1 MSIDETNDGKFSK
14 NSLQFLILP
23 NENNGKVNI
32 DDDGGDLDL
41 CRPEHIDLNLGI
53 ALVYFYS
60 VGMKIMSAVYL
71 NRKCYTL

>member
-1 MSIDETNDGKFSK
+1 MSIDETNDGRFSK

-32 DDDGGDLDL
+32 DDDGDLDL

-53 ALVYFYS
+53 ELVYFYS
-60 VGMKIMSAVYL
+60 LGKKIMSAVYL